1 MKVPLRPG
9 ETASVR
15 CIVATRRDSLTA
27 EQRRHFAPVSPF
39 RNMKNKAETTLDL
52 PEGVYRVR
60 AAYDIARDDEFVE
73 TNVIEVRIG
82 DRREQSNAPGRNERS
97 E

>member
-1 MKVPLRPG
+1 
-9 ETASVR
+9 
-15 CIVATRRDSLTA
+15 
-27 EQRRHFAPVSPF
+27 
-39 RNMKNKAETTLDL
+39 MKNNAETSLRL

-60 AAYDIARDDEFVE
+60 ATYGRVRDDSFVE

-82 DRREQSNAPGRNERS
+82 DRREQSDAPDRNERQ